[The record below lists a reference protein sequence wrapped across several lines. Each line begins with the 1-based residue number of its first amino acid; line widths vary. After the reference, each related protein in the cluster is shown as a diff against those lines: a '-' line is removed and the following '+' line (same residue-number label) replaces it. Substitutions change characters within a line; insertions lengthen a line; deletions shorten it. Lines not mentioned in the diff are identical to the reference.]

1 VELFRSLAAGVTRL
15 SIRYLAY
22 TEYTQM
28 NSLSLYRILFPLATT
43 GSLLWLRQRGP
54 SLLWSGISALD
65 SVLVEETSCVI
76 LLLRITI
83 SIDCFHAIGI
93 EKRMPNA
100 MPNWR

>member
-1 VELFRSLAAGVTRL
+1 
-15 SIRYLAY
+15 
-22 TEYTQM
+22 
-28 NSLSLYRILFPLATT
+28 
-43 GSLLWLRQRGP
+43 
-54 SLLWSGISALD
+54 
-65 SVLVEETSCVI
+65 VLVEETSCVI